1 MWRRRAQSSP
11 SAGRVPPAT
20 APSAGARSPDGAA
33 SERFRAA
40 APLPSS
46 PALRATGGT
55 RRPKTRVLLG
65 LRTLLPTRLI
75 PVAAS
80 AVSSILFSLLFFFL
94 NFCPFGVSPLALA
107 LSVFPHTHSKSRPK
121 LSSASLRAR
130 CRPCVHARSAF
141 QSLDCSSAWQS
152 LSRVS
157 LSSFHLPVPFR
168 PLPKTCGDLSTAAAC
183 YPPRTSLSS

>member
-1 MWRRRAQSSP
+1 M
-11 SAGRVPPAT
+11 
-20 APSAGARSPDGAA
+20 
-33 SERFRAA
+33 
-40 APLPSS
+40 L
-46 PALRATGGT
+46 
-55 RRPKTRVLLG
+55 VLSRWPCL
-65 LRTLLPTRLI
+65 
-75 PVAAS
+75 
-80 AVSSILFSLLFFFL
+80 
-94 NFCPFGVSPLALA
+94 
-107 LSVFPHTHSKSRPK
+107 FPHTHFESRPK

-183 YPPRTSLSS
+183 YPPRTSVFELRSFNFRGGRAGRGTGVTVCSFLAWSRLPGLSEKAIPSPQCVSSLFLPRSVGVPARPVPGGKR